1 MSNNIKQALN
11 SAFRKIPIARED
23 IDQFKYNLENL
34 LTITKSKIHESEEY
48 HKNNLRDFFNRTYYQ
63 NHHYLNTQNRND
75 LVIHNGNKDS
85 QIGVIIET
93 KKPENKSEMVS
104 LDKLN
109 VKSLQQVLFYYLQAR
124 INDNNINL
132 KHLIVT
138 DIYNWFIFD
147 ANLFERLFYHHKPLI
162 KEFNN
167 FQEGRLTSK
176 KQELFYQ
183 EIASKYITEKEQELR
198 ENCTYFNLHDYENV
212 SEDKLLIPLYKILSP
227 QHLLKLPFA
236 NDSNSLNQDFY
247 SELLHIIGLTEV
259 KEKSKKLIQR
269 PSSENRHQ
277 GSLLENV
284 IYHLDTYS
292 KLNNLSNLEELGE
305 NYQEQLFKV
314 ALELVIT
321 WVNRILFLKLLEAQ
335 LINYNN
341 GDKNYSFLNKEKITN
356 FNDLDTLFFQVLAKK
371 LEERNSN
378 IQAKYHYV
386 PYLNSGLFETTE
398 LEDKTL
404 FIANL
409 NNDYQLSLFKHT
421 VLKDNQGRRKT
432 GELNTLTYLF
442 EFLSA
447 YNFSSEG
454 KEEIQEERKSLI
466 NASVLGLIF
475 EKINGYQDGSFF
487 TPGFITMY
495 MCRETI
501 TKAIITK
508 FNQVKGWR
516 CENIEELK
524 ELIEYQKPEARNEA
538 NSIINSITIC
548 DPAVGSGHFLVSAL
562 NEIIALKSS
571 LNIWQDREGK
581 RIKEYSIELENDELI
596 IKDEDGELYNY
607 KPEFANSQ
615 RIQESLFHEKKT
627 IIENC
632 LFGVDININ
641 SVKICRLRLWIE
653 LLKNAYY
660 RQNDPPKSPLKK
672 GTFNDNIPPLEK
684 GTFNNTTPPL
694 KKETLNDTTPP
705 LSRGAGGDQNSSITL
720 TPNPSPTGRGENKTL
735 ETLPNIDI
743 NIKCGNSLISRFDLK
758 SDLKLALKKHHLTI
772 KDYQQAIK
780 TYHNP
785 KNREEK
791 QEVIRLIKQIK
802 DNFTTVMTGND
813 PLQQEL
819 RKKENELYNLQN
831 QLSLLPESAK
841 EKKARE
847 KQEKDLEKQVNL
859 LTQEI
864 GDKQNNVIYRHGF
877 EWRFE
882 FPEVLNKN
890 GDFIGFDMIIGNPP
904 YGVKLNQNQQA
915 ILNEIYSYGTTETAI
930 LFIKKGYDILNQWG
944 IQSYII
950 PKSFTFA
957 SNYQNI
963 REDTIK
969 DLTKI
974 VDCGK
979 VWQDVKLEVCIFQLN
994 KNKANNSY
1002 DSLKRFGENIEYLTT
1017 LDKRIFKKFG
1027 FIING
1032 INDQE
1037 IQVGLK
1043 ILNNCQFL
1051 NDISTNQR
1059 GAMLQKLVSE
1069 TGDSD
1074 VIGGAEVQKYGI
1086 QGIKGKINRHLVND
1100 NKAFI
1105 KANSILVQNI
1115 IAHIMNPI
1123 DHIQITASI
1132 PENQDLILVD
1142 TINQIELKP
1151 EIKPEFIWALLHSKL
1166 LNWYVYLFVFAK
1178 AIRTMHF
1185 DNQVTAKIPIPKDI
1199 NEKKQQ
1205 PLIKLV
1211 TEILGE
1217 KRKNPLADTSNLER
1231 EIDVLVYKIYGLTEE
1246 EINIVSQSVN

>member
-1 MSNNIKQALN
+1 MYIKQALN

-23 IDQFKYNLENL
+23 INKFKENLEKL
-34 LTITKSKIHESEEY
+34 ISITNNKINESEEY
-48 HKNNLRDFFNRTYYQ
+48 HKNNLRDFFNQTYY
-63 NHHYLNTQNRND
+63 HPLHYLNTKNKND
-75 LVIHNGNKDS
+75 LVIHHGNKNS

-93 KKPENKSEMVS
+93 KKPANKTEMVS

-109 VKSLQQVLFYYLQAR
+109 VKSLQQLLFYYLQER

-132 KHLIVT
+132 KHLIIT

-147 ANLFERLFYHHKPLI
+147 ANLFERLFYQNKALI
-162 KEFNN
+162 KD
-167 FQEGRLTSK
+167 FQDFQAGRLTSN
-176 KQELFYQ
+176 KQDFFYQ
-183 EIASKYITEKEQELR
+183 EIASKYITEKQHELR
-198 ENCTYFNLHDYENV
+198 ENFTYFNLKDYQNI
-212 SEDKLLIPLYKILSP
+212 SEDKQLIPLYKILSP
-227 QHLLKLPFA
+227 EHLLKLPFA
-236 NDSNSLNQDFY
+236 NDSNSLDQDFY
-247 SELLHIIGLTEV
+247 RELLYIIGLTEV

-269 PSSENRHQ
+269 LCQDNRNQ

-284 IYHLDTYS
+284 IYHLDTYN

-321 WVNRILFLKLLEAQ
+321 WINRILFLKLLEAQ

-341 GDKNYSFLNKEKITN
+341 GDKSYSFLHSETITN
-356 FNDLDTLFFQVLAKK
+356 FNDLDTLFFQVLAKNID
-371 LEERNSN
+371 ERNPD
-378 IQAKYHYV
+378 IQAKFNYI
-386 PYLNSGLFETTE
+386 PYLNSGLFEVTE
-398 LEDKTL
+398 LENKTL
-404 FIANL
+404 LIANL
-409 NNDYQLSLFKHT
+409 NNDYQLLLFKHT
-421 VLKDNQGRRKT
+421 VLKNSQGNRKT

-495 MCRETI
+495 MCRETVS
-501 TKAIITK
+501 KAVITK
-508 FNQVKGWR
+508 FNQVKSWH
-516 CENIEELK
+516 CQNIDELK
-524 ELIEYQKPEARNEA
+524 ELIEYQNLEARNEA

-562 NEIIALKSS
+562 NEIIALKSR
-571 LNIWQDREGK
+571 LNIWQDRQGK
-581 RIKEYSIELENDELI
+581 RIKEYSIEVENDELI

-607 KPEFANSQ
+607 KPDFANSQ

-660 RQNDPPKSPLKK
+660 HENDLPKSPLEM
-672 GTFNDNIPPLEK
+672 GTFH
-684 GTFNNTTPPL
+684 NNTH
-694 KKETLNDTTPP
+694 TLP
-705 LSRGAGGDQNSSITL
+705 RGAVKSTLPSRARGD
-720 TPNPSPTGRGENKTL
+720 RTL

-758 SDLKLALKKHHLTI
+758 SDLKLALKKHNLTI

-785 KNREEK
+785 QNRQEK
-791 QEVIRLIKQIK
+791 QEVITLIKQIK

-819 RKKENELYNLQN
+819 RKKENELYSLQN
-831 QLSLLPESAK
+831 QQSLFKESGK
-841 EKKARE
+841 EKKDRE
-847 KQEKDLEKQVNL
+847 KKEKKLEKQINL
-859 LTQEI
+859 LIQEI
-864 GDKQNNVIYRHGF
+864 DDKQNHAIYRHGF

-882 FPEVLNKN
+882 FPEVLNQN
-890 GDFIGFDMIIGNPP
+890 GDFIGFDLIIGNPP
-904 YGVKLNQNQQA
+904 YGVKLTQNQQE
-915 ILNEIYSYGTTETAI
+915 ILNEIYGYGTTETAI
-930 LFIKKGYDILNQWG
+930 LFIKKGYEMLNKCG

-957 SNYQNI
+957 SNYQKI
-963 REDTIK
+963 REDTIN

-979 VWQDVKLEVCIFQLN
+979 VWQDVKLEVCIFQLIRN
-994 KNKANNSY
+994 STSKNY
-1002 DSLKRFGENIEYLTT
+1002 QSLKLFGEDIRYLTT
-1017 LDKRIFKKFG
+1017 LDKELFKQFG

-1032 INDQE
+1032 INERE
-1037 IQVGLK
+1037 IELGLK
-1043 ILNNCQFL
+1043 ILNSCQFL
-1051 NDISTNQR
+1051 NDISINQR
-1059 GAMLQKLVSE
+1059 GAMLQKLVSDK
-1069 TGDSD
+1069 GDAD
-1074 VIGGAEVQKYGI
+1074 VIGGAQVQKYGI
-1086 QGIKGKINRHLVND
+1086 KGIKGKINRQIVND

-1105 KANSILVQNI
+1105 KANSILVQRI
-1115 IAHIMNPI
+1115 VAHIENPI
-1123 DHIQITASI
+1123 DHISITASI
-1132 PENQDLILVD
+1132 PENQDFILVD

-1151 EIKPEFIWALLHSKL
+1151 EIKPEFIWTLLHSKL
-1166 LNWYVYLFVFAK
+1166 VNWYVYLFIFAK
-1178 AIRTMHF
+1178 AIRTMQF
-1185 DNQVTAKIPIPKDI
+1185 DNPTTSKIPIPKDI
-1199 NEKKQQ
+1199 TMKKQKIF
-1205 PLIKLV
+1205 IKLV
-1211 TEILGE
+1211 REILTE
-1217 KRKNPLADTSNLER
+1217 KKVNSLADTSKLER
-1231 EIDVLVYKIYGLTEE
+1231 EIDVLVYKLYGLTEE
-1246 EINIVSQSVN
+1246 EIKIIES

>member
-1 MSNNIKQALN
+1 MSNNPKQALN
-11 SAFRKIPIARED
+11 YVFRKIPVARED
-23 IDQFKYNLENL
+23 INKFKQNLENL
-34 LTITKSKIHESEEY
+34 LTITDSKINESEEY
-48 HKNNLRDFFNRTYYQ
+48 HKNNLRDFLNQTYY
-63 NHHYLNTQNRND
+63 HPYHYLNTQNRND

-85 QIGVIIET
+85 KIGVIIET

-104 LDKLN
+104 IDKFN
-109 VKSLQQVLFYYLQAR
+109 VKSLQQLLFYYLQAR
-124 INDNNINL
+124 INENNINL
-132 KHLIVT
+132 KHLIIT

-176 KQELFYQ
+176 KKELFYQ
-183 EIASKYITEKEQELR
+183 DIASQYITENEQELK
-198 ENCTYFNLHDYENV
+198 ENCTYFNLTDYQNI
-212 SEDKLLIPLYKILSP
+212 SEDKQLIPLYKIFSP
-227 QHLLKLPFA
+227 QHLLKLPFV

-247 SELLHIIGLTEV
+247 CELLHIIGLTEV
-259 KEKSKKLIQR
+259 KDKSKKLIQR
-269 PSSENRHQ
+269 LPLENRNQ

-284 IYHLDTYS
+284 IYHLDTYN
-292 KLNNLSNLEELGE
+292 KLDNLSIFSETIKDAGNEREKGKGKREKELLEFSHDNNELRE
-305 NYQEQLFKV
+305 NYQEELFKI

-321 WVNRILFLKLLEAQ
+321 WINRILFLKLLEAQ

-341 GDKNYSFLNKEKITN
+341 GDKNYSFLNKEKITH

-371 LEERNSN
+371 IEERNPD
-378 IQAKYHYV
+378 IQVKFSHI

-398 LEDKTL
+398 LENKTL

-409 NNDYQLSLFKHT
+409 NNDYQLPLFKHT
-421 VLKDNQGRRKT
+421 VLKDNQGKRKT

-447 YNFSSEG
+447 YNFSNEG
-454 KEEIQEERKSLI
+454 KEEIQEERKGLI

-508 FNQVKGWR
+508 FHQVKKWN
-516 CENIEELK
+516 CQNIDELK
-524 ELIEYQKPEARNEA
+524 ELIEYQSPEARNEA

-571 LNIWQDREGK
+571 LNIWQDRQGK

-660 RQNDPPKSPLKK
+660 ILPLRR
-672 GTFNDNIPPLEK
+672 EV
-684 GTFNNTTPPL
+684 
-694 KKETLNDTTPP
+694 
-705 LSRGAGGDQNSSITL
+705 RGD
-720 TPNPSPTGRGENKTL
+720 RTL

-758 SDLKLALKKHHLTI
+758 SDLKLALKKHNLTI

-785 KNREEK
+785 KSRQEK
-791 QEVIRLIKQIK
+791 QQVITLIKQIK
-802 DNFTTVMTGND
+802 DNFTMAMTGNA

-819 RKKENELYNLQN
+819 RKKESELYNLQN
-831 QLSLLPESAK
+831 QQSLFEESVK
-841 EKKARE
+841 EKKAR
-847 KQEKDLEKQVNL
+847 KKKEKDLEKQINL
-859 LTQEI
+859 LSKEI
-864 GDKQNNVIYRHGF
+864 DDKQNNAIYRHGF

-882 FPEVLNKN
+882 FPEVLDKN
-890 GDFIGFDMIIGNPP
+890 GDFIGFDVIIGNPP
-904 YGVKLNQNQQA
+904 YGVKLTQNQQT
-915 ILNEIYSYGTTETAI
+915 ILNQIYNYGTTETAI
-930 LFIKKGYDILNQWG
+930 LFIKKGYEMLNKSG

-957 SNYQNI
+957 SNYQKI

-994 KNKANNSY
+994 KNKVNNSY
-1002 DSLKRFGENIEYLTT
+1002 DSYKRFGGNIEYLTT
-1017 LDKRIFKKFG
+1017 LDKDLFTKFG

-1032 INDQE
+1032 INNQE
-1037 IQVGLK
+1037 IKLGLK

-1059 GAMLQKLVSE
+1059 GAMLQKLVTN
-1069 TGDSD
+1069 TGDCD
-1074 VIGGAEVQKYGI
+1074 VIGGADVQKYGI
-1086 QGIKGKINRHLVND
+1086 QGIKGKINRQIVND

-1105 KANSILVQNI
+1105 KANSLLVQNI

-1123 DHIQITASI
+1123 EHIQITVCI

-1142 TINQIELKP
+1142 TINQIELKS

-1199 NEKKQQ
+1199 NEQKQE
-1205 PLIKLV
+1205 IFSKLV
-1211 TEILGE
+1211 TKILEE
-1217 KRKNPLADTSNLER
+1217 KRTNAVADTNKLER
-1231 EIDVLVYKIYGLTEE
+1231 EIDLLVYKLYGLTAE
-1246 EINIVSQSVN
+1246 EIKIIESEN